1 MKKIKD
7 ILTITLFSI
16 VIFGICGLF
25 FLIPDKEVSLAE
37 RRKLAKF
44 PELTMERA
52 LSREFSGEL
61 ESYLLDHFP
70 FREPLRSLNSFGRF
84 NILKQKDVNG
94 LWVDG
99 DNIFKHDKPFDE
111 NQVKYGIGL
120 IERVCNTYLND
131 MNVYYSI
138 IPDKTYFAPQN
149 NLHPRLDYDKLL
161 DMLRKGITKAKY
173 IDIFDTLEL
182 DDYYRTDTHWSQD
195 KIYPT
200 AKKLAKEMEMGEYL
214 LGESEYKKNSLSPF
228 YGVYWGQVALGL
240 KPDELHYLSS
250 QYTENAKVSG
260 VDPVILKEN
269 FGVEIDTDER
279 VYALDRF
286 DGTDGYDVFL
296 SGMQPIITVECE
308 NAKTDREL
316 VIFRDSFGSSIAP
329 LFTGAYSKITLVDLR
344 YIPSMLIGEFVE
356 FNPNQDALFL
366 YSASMVNS
374 SMLMK

>member
-1 MKKIKD
+1 MKRIKD
-7 ILTITLFSI
+7 ILTITLFCI

-25 FLIPDKEVSLAE
+25 FLIPDKEISLAE

-44 PELTMERA
+44 PEVSTERV

-61 ESYLLDHFP
+61 ENYLLDHFP
-70 FREPLRSLNSFGRF
+70 FREQLRRLNSFGR
-84 NILKQKDVNG
+84 LKLLRQKDVNG
-94 LWVDG
+94 IWVEREH
-99 DNIFKHDKPFDE
+99 IFKHDKPFDE
-111 NQVKYGIGL
+111 NQVEYGTGL
-120 IERVCNTYLND
+120 IERVCDMYLSD

-138 IPDKTYFAPQN
+138 IPDKTYFAPEN
-149 NLHPRLDYDKLL
+149 NLHPRLEYEELFDILKAGL
-161 DMLRKGITKAKY
+161 TKAKY

-200 AKKLAKEMEMGEYL
+200 AKKLADEMGIGDYL
-214 LGESEYKKNSLSPF
+214 VEESEYKKNSLSPF
-228 YGVYWGQVALGL
+228 YGVYWGQAALGIE
-240 KPDELHYLSS
+240 PDELCYLTS

-260 VDPVILKEN
+260 IDPVILKED

-279 VYALDRF
+279 VYAIDRF
-286 DGTDGYDVFL
+286 EGTDGYDVFL

-308 NAKTDREL
+308 NARTNREL

-329 LFTGAYSKITLVDLR
+329 LFAGSYSKITLVDLR

-356 FNPNQDALFL
+356 FNSNQDALFL